1 MTVVIGSVHLVLAS
15 ACGNLEGI
23 LTIARISG

>member
-1 MTVVIGSVHLVLAS
+1 MTVVLDSVHLVLTS

-23 LTIARISG
+23 LTIARILG